1 MLSYDKA
8 STKILSLSLFLS
20 KLKSLILNFI
30 QIILVQDSSLHL
42 FKWHFVVAND

>member
-8 STKILSLSLFLS
+8 STKILSLFLS

-30 QIILVQDSSLHL
+30 QINLVRDSSLNL